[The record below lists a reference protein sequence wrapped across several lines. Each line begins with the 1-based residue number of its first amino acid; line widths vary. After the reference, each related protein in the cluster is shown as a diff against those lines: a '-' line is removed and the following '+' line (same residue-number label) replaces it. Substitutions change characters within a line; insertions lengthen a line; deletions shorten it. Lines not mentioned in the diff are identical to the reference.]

1 MEDWVF
7 INFVLICV
15 VLYKLSKIKKSIGNI
30 EKKLEE
36 KGDI

>member
-15 VLYKLSKIKKSIGNI
+15 GLYKLSKIKKSISNI

-36 KGDI
+36 K